1 MMKDFA
7 VIDREGC
14 EDLSLTRPLVDWR
27 LLNGSGL
34 GNIQVRLSKAL
45 DKHIL
50 LMDFIFE
57 VEDGLQFAEG
67 FRDLLIGRPRSKTVL
82 F

>member
-1 MMKDFA
+1 M
-7 VIDREGC
+7 
-14 EDLSLTRPLVDWR
+14 
-27 LLNGSGL
+27 
-34 GNIQVRLSKAL
+34 RLSKAL

-50 LMDFIFE
+50 LMAFIFE